1 MGKIFNLDAPVVQ
14 AVGKVGQM
22 MVTTVTWLL
31 FCLPIFT
38 AGAATAAMCRM
49 MFNLKEDRSCAFK
62 DFFRAFR
69 ENFRRGTALW
79 LILLACVAV
88 LAVGFYLV
96 VLLENTVLRLAA
108 LMLFCIVFF
117 LVYIAAIYAFPLT
130 AYFDNTVAA
139 TLRNAIGMGLSNL
152 RQTIYAI
159 AITMLPLVLMLVSMQ
174 LFLTLLFLLLIQCR
188 LNLFSHIHSHFQ
200 SFALAVDREL
210 DLLAYGSGTHIV
222 DQFGA
227 GHSLAIH
234 GGDHITFLQTCPGGR
249 AILRNRLNC
258 CTGGDA
264 IGLGFRGN
272 IQNTDANV
280 RL

>member
-108 LMLFCIVFF
+108 LMLFLYRVFPS
-117 LVYIAAIYAFPLT
+117 LGEAGIIQAWISAWLPNVIYLFISIYLFRINLAHRSFKEWVQ
-130 AYFDNTVAA
+130 AK
-139 TLRNAIGMGLSNL
+139 IGGK
-152 RQTIYAI
+152 
-159 AITMLPLVLMLVSMQ
+159 P
-174 LFLTLLFLLLIQCR
+174 
-188 LNLFSHIHSHFQ
+188 
-200 SFALAVDREL
+200 
-210 DLLAYGSGTHIV
+210 
-222 DQFGA
+222 
-227 GHSLAIH
+227 
-234 GGDHITFLQTCPGGR
+234 
-249 AILRNRLNC
+249 
-258 CTGGDA
+258 
-264 IGLGFRGN
+264 
-272 IQNTDANV
+272 
-280 RL
+280 

>member
-1 MGKIFNLDAPVVQ
+1 MGKIFNLDAPIVQ
-14 AVGKVGQM
+14 ALGKVGQM
-22 MVTTVTWLL
+22 MITTLTWLL

-159 AITMLPLVLMLVSMQ
+159 AITMLPLVLIRPSSKDCWNMIVK
-174 LFLTLLFLLLIQCR
+174 
-188 LNLFSHIHSHFQ
+188 N
-200 SFALAVDREL
+200 AAVQQPRH
-210 DLLAYGSGTHIV
+210 GSSY
-222 DQFGA
+222 
-227 GHSLAIH
+227 HSLASVMI
-234 GGDHITFLQTCPGGR
+234 FSKYQTHKP
-249 AILRNRLNC
+249 
-258 CTGGDA
+258 
-264 IGLGFRGN
+264 
-272 IQNTDANV
+272 
-280 RL
+280 